1 MTQAV
6 FADGRDRPMDFR
18 PTLPVAL
25 HRAAQRFGDREF
37 LAHGSRRISFAAAER
52 QSADWARGLLAL
64 GLGKGSRVGLMMPN
78 SPDWALSWL
87 AAARMGAL
95 TVPLSSLYQ
104 PPEIAWALRH
114 NDIDT
119 LLVAAEYAGHDYLDR
134 LERALPGLTDQKAG
148 ALRLPA
154 APYLRRILVW
164 GASDRPWAS
173 PAPQAL
179 LAAAASAPE
188 IDDGFLTAVEAQV
201 TPADDFLVICTSGTT
216 AEPKAVAH
224 THGAALRNTWAYG
237 PLMDTRIGDRIY
249 NALPFF
255 WVGGIL
261 RALAPALF
269 EGATIV
275 FSDSG
280 QPADVVDALID
291 QKVTVLNLGAGMVH
305 GLRAELARR
314 GAALPALRVGF
325 GPPLDRDGQVIPRE
339 QRIATALGMTETF
352 GTHSSESEFAAA
364 PPGMAGGRGRS
375 MPGIERRIV
384 SVETGE
390 VLGPGEEGELQ
401 VRGPN
406 LMRGYLKREREEVF
420 TPDGFFATGDRCSI
434 DADGCLWFNGRVKEL
449 IKCAGANVSPL
460 EVEAVLV
467 SYPEVREALVFG
479 LPDPG
484 RGQAVAAA
492 IVPEPGSVFDAEA
505 LRRRLKGDLSAYKVP
520 TIYVELAAE
529 DVPRTDTGKPKKE
542 LVAQRV
548 LAQRTAARGA

>member
-1 MTQAV
+1 
-6 FADGRDRPMDFR
+6 
-18 PTLPVAL
+18 
-25 HRAAQRFGDREF
+25 
-37 LAHGSRRISFAAAER
+37 
-52 QSADWARGLLAL
+52 
-64 GLGKGSRVGLMMPN
+64 
-78 SPDWALSWL
+78 
-87 AAARMGAL
+87 
-95 TVPLSSLYQ
+95 
-104 PPEIAWALRH
+104 
-114 NDIDT
+114 
-119 LLVAAEYAGHDYLDR
+119 
-134 LERALPGLTDQKAG
+134 
-148 ALRLPA
+148 
-154 APYLRRILVW
+154 
-164 GASDRPWAS
+164 
-173 PAPQAL
+173 
-179 LAAAASAPE
+179 
-188 IDDGFLTAVEAQV
+188 
-201 TPADDFLVICTSGTT
+201 
-216 AEPKAVAH
+216 
-224 THGAALRNTWAYG
+224 
-237 PLMDTRIGDRIY
+237 
-249 NALPFF
+249 
-255 WVGGIL
+255 
-261 RALAPALF
+261 
-269 EGATIV
+269 
-275 FSDSG
+275 
-280 QPADVVDALID
+280 
-291 QKVTVLNLGAGMVH
+291 
-305 GLRAELARR
+305 
-314 GAALPALRVGF
+314 
-325 GPPLDRDGQVIPRE
+325 
-339 QRIATALGMTETF
+339 MTETF

-520 TIYVELAAE
+520 TIYVELAPE

-548 LAQRTAARGA
+548 LAQRAAAGTADR